1 MLMHLFGVN
10 DCRRLF
16 SDKLYRVVTMTFPIR
31 DANDINT
38 NTAIAA
44 IRPED
49 IDEGQL
55 QLDGDNVDVFSDK
68 EDDGTIK
75 CITDCVIC

>member
-16 SDKLYRVVTMTFPIR
+16 SNKMYRVVTMTFPIR

-38 NTAIAA
+38 NTATAA
-44 IRPED
+44 IRPVD
-49 IDEGQL
+49 IDEGLL
-55 QLDGDNVDVFSDK
+55 QLDGGQCCMSSLVEKMMEQV
-68 EDDGTIK
+68 
-75 CITDCVIC
+75 

>member
-10 DCRRLF
+10 VCRRLF
-16 SDKLYRVVTMTFPIR
+16 SNKMYRVVMTFPIR

-38 NTAIAA
+38 ITAIAA
-44 IRPED
+44 IRPVD

>member
-16 SDKLYRVVTMTFPIR
+16 SNKMYRVVTMTFPIR

-38 NTAIAA
+38 NTATAA
-44 IRPED
+44 IRPVD
-49 IDEGQL
+49 IDEGLL
-55 QLDGDNVDVFSDK
+55 QLDGDNVDVFSGR
-68 EDDGTIK
+68 EDDGTS
-75 CITDCVIC
+75 VARSP

>member
-16 SDKLYRVVTMTFPIR
+16 SNKMYRVVTMTFPIR
-31 DANDINT
+31 EANDIKT

-44 IRPED
+44 IRPVD

-55 QLDGDNVDVFSDK
+55 QLDGDNVDVFSGK
-68 EDDGTIK
+68 EDDGTRVV
-75 CITDCVIC
+75 DCVAVQD